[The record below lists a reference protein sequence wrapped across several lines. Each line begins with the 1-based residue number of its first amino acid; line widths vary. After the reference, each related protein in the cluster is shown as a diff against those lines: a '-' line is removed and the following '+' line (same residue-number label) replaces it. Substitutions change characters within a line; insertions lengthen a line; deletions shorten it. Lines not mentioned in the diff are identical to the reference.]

1 MKINKRLFDIFFS
14 FIAIILLFFPF
25 IIISIFIK
33 LNSKGP
39 IFFFSNR
46 VGFKNKIFKMP
57 KFRTMKEGSGEIET
71 DLFNDKHNITRL
83 GVLLRKYSIDELPQF
98 YSVLIGDMSIVGP
111 RPCLE
116 SQKELIYL
124 RNKHGINNL
133 YPGITGFAQIN
144 GRDNISLDQKI
155 NYELTYKEKLSL
167 IFDIKIIFL
176 TIFRIIQKKDIKH

>member
-14 FIAIILLFFPF
+14 IFAIILLFVPF
-25 IIISIFIK
+25 IIISILIK
-33 LNSKGP
+33 FNSKGP
-39 IFFFSNR
+39 ILFFSKR
-46 VGFKNKIFKMP
+46 VGFKNKIFVMP
-57 KFRTMKEGSGEIET
+57 KFRTMKEGSNEIET
-71 DLFNDKHNITRL
+71 DLFKDNDNITSIGR
-83 GVLLRKYSIDELPQF
+83 LLRRYSLDELPQF

-116 SQKELIYL
+116 SQKELIYQ

-144 GRDNISLDQKI
+144 GRDNISIDQKI
-155 NYELTYKEKLSL
+155 NYELNYKEKLSL

-176 TIFRIIQKKDIKH
+176 TIIKIMQKKDIKH